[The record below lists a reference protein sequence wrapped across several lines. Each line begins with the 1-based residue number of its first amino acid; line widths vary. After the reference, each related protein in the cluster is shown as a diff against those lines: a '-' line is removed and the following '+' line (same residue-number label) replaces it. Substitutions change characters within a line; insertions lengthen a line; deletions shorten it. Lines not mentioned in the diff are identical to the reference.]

1 MIIIICVIILDGIPL
16 NWDNN
21 LYVVMVIKLLSVHS
35 KYQYQVNLCDVP
47 SFDSPLQPY
56 SIDLEPSAIAL
67 TEEIP
72 SGLKVTKSFQVIHA

>member
-1 MIIIICVIILDGIPL
+1 MHAKC
-16 NWDNN
+16 
-21 LYVVMVIKLLSVHS
+21 
-35 KYQYQVNLCDVP
+35 QYQINSYDVP

-72 SGLKVTKSFQVIHA
+72 SGLKVTKSFQVIHDLVASYMYLTL